1 MALPQLNMN
10 GKFYLDQ
17 NNRVMT
23 VEELKNALSHIDGS
37 AEIKF
42 LNNFGDLKTVQKVFN
57 VDPLDG
63 VSDSYIVLI

>member
-1 MALPQLNMN
+1 
-10 GKFYLDQ
+10 
-17 NNRVMT
+17 MT
-23 VEELKNALSHIDGS
+23 VKELKNALSHIDGS

-42 LNNFGDLKTVQKVFN
+42 LNNFGDLKTVQKAFN

>member
-1 MALPQLNMN
+1 MIV
-10 GKFYLDQ
+10 K
-17 NNRVMT
+17 
-23 VEELKNALSHIDGS
+23 ELKNALSHIDDS

>member
-1 MALPQLNMN
+1 
-10 GKFYLDQ
+10 
-17 NNRVMT
+17 MT
-23 VEELKNALSHIDGS
+23 VKELRNALSHIDDS

-63 VSDSYIVLI
+63 ISDSYIVLI